1 MTTLVTG
8 ATGFACSHVVR
19 ALAEAGEEVLAL
31 DLTPPSVEYRQFLAG
46 LQDTVRFATADVLD
60 TAALLELAKR
70 YQVRRFVH
78 GAAITP
84 TAEMERANP
93 QRIVNVNL
101 MGTVSLL
108 EVARTVEADR
118 FVLMSS
124 TGIYAPLEDRDAV
137 ITEGSPVQSQG
148 LYMICK
154 TAGEQLLKRY
164 KSLFGLSTA
173 SGRMSSIYGPME
185 RATSTRSRPSV
196 IYTLVRAC
204 LRGQP
209 VRAKGIANR
218 RCYAHAADAGLIWR
232 HLALADELEHD
243 VYNVSS
249 GEAQSLEE
257 VLATLHSLAPDFVFG
272 DRPSAQDA
280 VQVAHVGDRNALDI
294 SRAATEFGFV
304 PRYGLRQGL
313 EDYLA
318 WAREHPT
325 LFDLET

>member
-8 ATGFACSHVVR
+8 ATGFACAHVVH
-19 ALAEAGEEVLAL
+19 ALAEADEEVLAL
-31 DLTPPSVEYRQFLAG
+31 DLAPPSEEYRQYLG
-46 LQDTVRFATADVLD
+46 RLEDRVRFVTADVLD

-70 YQVRRFVH
+70 YQVRRFIH

-84 TAEMERANP
+84 TTEMERAIP

-108 EVARTVEADR
+108 EVARAVSADR

-124 TGIYAPLEDRDAV
+124 TGIYAPQADRDAV
-137 ITEGSPVQSQG
+137 VTERSPVQAQG

-164 KSLFGLSTA
+164 KELYDLSTV

-185 RATSTRSRPSV
+185 RATATRSRPSV

-209 VRAKGIANR
+209 VQASGMANR

-232 HLALADELEHD
+232 HLALAAELEHD
-243 VYNVSS
+243 IYNVSS
-249 GEAQSLEE
+249 GRAHSLDEVLGTLRSLEP
-257 VLATLHSLAPDFVFG
+257 SFVFG
-272 DRPSAQDA
+272 DQPSARDA
-280 VQVAHVGDRNALDI
+280 VQVAHLGDRNVLDI
-294 SRAATEFGFV
+294 SRAATEFGFS
-304 PRYGLRQGL
+304 PRFDLRQGL
-313 EDYLA
+313 ADYLA
-318 WAREHPT
+318 WAQDHPT